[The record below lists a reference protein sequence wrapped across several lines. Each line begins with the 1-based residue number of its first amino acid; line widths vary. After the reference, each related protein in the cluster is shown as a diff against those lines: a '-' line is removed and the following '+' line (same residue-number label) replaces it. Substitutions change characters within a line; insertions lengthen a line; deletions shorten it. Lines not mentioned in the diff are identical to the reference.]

1 MLKAD
6 GFGDCFIGV
15 ANMNDGRK
23 LAIYCRE
30 KCIKQL
36 MASNK
41 LSEAEADD
49 FFEFNV
55 AGAYLGSETP
65 IFLDRPG
72 DWKAC
77 SDVGVIAYKNEK
89 NENEENEENEEN
101 KENEENE
108 ENKENERTLLWPKEK
123 YEDIDWKA
131 VDKSLGFEEEE
142 EEEENEEKNKENEEK
157 KYLLLFD
164 KMTDELLR
172 LEMGIDR
179 CLERLERLAEYEYG
193 TADREG
199 DEAGEAL
206 QIHLSNLISASN
218 RLAGLKMGMFSMFS
232 QTALAGCGGNCNC
245 VESEE

>member
-1 MLKAD
+1 MLKAV

-55 AGAYLGSETP
+55 AGAYFGLETP

-72 DWKAC
+72 DWKAG
-77 SDVGVIAYKNEK
+77 SDEKENEK
-89 NENEENEENEEN
+89 EENEKEENE
-101 KENEENE
+101 KEENE

-131 VDKSLGFEEEE
+131 VDKSLGFEEENGNE
-142 EEEENEEKNKENEEK
+142 NGKNENE
-157 KYLLLFD
+157 KYIIFD

-193 TADREG
+193 TEDREG
-199 DEAGEAL
+199 HEVGESL
-206 QIHLSNLISASN
+206 QVHLSNLIAASN
-218 RLAGLKMGMFSMFS
+218 RLSGLKMGMFS
-232 QTALAGCGGNCNC
+232 QTLVGCGGNCNC
-245 VESEE
+245 NCAESEDQ